1 MNYQAKS
8 QNFQEIRSMAGATRR
23 MFMVVVIAALGFAAS
38 AIATSAKDLNGY
50 YEGDDGGAYFIRQV
64 GNKIYWF
71 GEDPHGAWA
80 NVLAGTIDGTQ
91 IHGRFWD
98 VPKGRTKGVGEI
110 TLTITSDG
118 ATLTKLSSTTPFGTR
133 SMKKIV
139 PHTEM
144 INGIPQ
150 IVGVLPPVM
159 RSRPQGFFEGEQS
172 LTGAWQGDDSAFY
185 YVRET
190 PSEIVWVAENNQWG
204 GPGGRAKP
212 SFVHVFIGKKTNK
225 TIVGEWV
232 DLPKGEAK
240 NQGRFA
246 ATLTSQQDMTVNPS
260 LSGINA
266 TRLWR
271 SLPDSLRGFADLHA
285 HPMVNLGFG
294 GKLVHGGLDVG
305 SLLPTDSK
313 CRDKV
318 RATSIAEAL
327 GTDNSTHGGWGL
339 DNPCGDDLRVAII
352 DAFQE
357 KNHAIVTPDWA
368 SGYPSFKDWPKWDDI
383 THQKMWVDW
392 MRRSYDSGQRVMV
405 ALAVNNYT
413 IAAGVAGP
421 GDGPTDDKASA
432 DLQITEIKSFVSRHN
447 DFMEVALTPADLR
460 RIVAANKLAVILGV
474 EIDNIGNFNKVG
486 GSGPMTYDAIQHLYN
501 EGVRYV
507 FPIHLINNK
516 FGGTAVY
523 QDIFNLSNYHVN
535 GEWFDLKCS
544 VGSEGIKHRFVADG
558 FDVMFAAAKATKLG
572 IDIARNPPPTI
583 DCGKGPYGHKNTLG
597 LTPMGERAIYEL
609 MTRGMLI
616 DVDHMSDKAVSETID
631 KAKKVPGG
639 YPLVSGH
646 NTLRNVAE
654 DPSENNR
661 TYRQLEELGKLG
673 GMFGLGSDAAKAG
686 EFIQTYH
693 KASAGI
699 SDTVLGIGP
708 GRVAFGTDLNGL
720 VRGPEPPVMLDPT
733 KPDLIKV
740 NQQLNTCTQ
749 RIYDS
754 SFVMSKTGDKE
765 WNYCGSGVAHYGML
779 ADFLKDI
786 FTQRDGDY
794 VQTQIMRNAEMFA
807 QMWEKAIKNGGK
819 NVPL

>member
-1 MNYQAKS
+1 MNYLRTKAL
-8 QNFQEIRSMAGATRR
+8 NLLALFPCAML
-23 MFMVVVIAALGFAAS
+23 VVICAGM
-38 AIATSAKDLNGY
+38 TTAKDLNGY
-50 YEGDDGGAYFIRQV
+50 YESDDGGAYFIRQI
-64 GNKIYWF
+64 GNKVYWF
-71 GEDPHGAWA
+71 GEAPNGAWA
-80 NVLAGTIDGTQ
+80 NVLAGEVDGNQ

-98 VPKGRTKGVGEI
+98 VPKGKTKGLGEI
-110 TLTITSDG
+110 TLVITNDG
-118 ATLTKLSSTTPFGTR
+118 KTLTKLSSTTPFGTR
-133 SMKKIV
+133 SMKKVV

-144 INGIPQ
+144 VNGIPQ
-150 IVGVLPPVM
+150 IVGVLPPVA
-159 RSRPQGFFEGEQS
+159 RSRPQGFFEGDKS
-172 LTGAWQGDDSAFY
+172 LTGAWQGDDAAFY

-190 PSEIVWVAENNQWG
+190 ASAVVWVAENNQWG

-212 SFVHVFIGKKTNK
+212 SFVHVFIGKKTNGM
-225 TIVGEWV
+225 ISGDWV
-232 DLPKGEAK
+232 DLPKGNATASGKFSAK
-240 NQGRFA
+240 LN
-246 ATLTSQQDMTVNPS
+246 SQQDMLVTPAN
-260 LSGINA
+260 GINA

-313 CRDKV
+313 CRNKV

-327 GTDNSTHGGWGL
+327 GTDNSTHGGWGV
-339 DNPCGDDLRVAII
+339 DNPCGDDLRVAVI
-352 DAFQE
+352 DSFQE
-357 KNHAIVTPDWA
+357 NNHAVMTPDWA
-368 SGYPSFKDWPKWDDI
+368 TGYPNFKDWPKWNDI

-392 MRRSYDSGQRVMV
+392 VRRSYDAGQRVMV

-421 GDGPTDDKASA
+421 GDGPTDDKSSA
-432 DLQITEIKSFVSRHN
+432 DLQIAEIKSFVGRHN

-460 RIVAANKLAVILGV
+460 RIVAANKMAIVLGV

-523 QDIFNLSNYHVN
+523 QDIFNLSNYHVT
-535 GEWFDLKCS
+535 GSWFDLTCS
-544 VGSEGIKHRFVADG
+544 VDSEGITHKFVPAG
-558 FDVMFAAAKATKLG
+558 FDFMLAGAKAVKLG
-572 IDIARNPPPTI
+572 VDIAREPPPTI
-583 DCGKGPYGHKNTLG
+583 ECGKKRGHKNKLG
-597 LTPMGERAIYEL
+597 LTDMGRRALYEL

-616 DVDHMSDKAVSETID
+616 DIDHMSDKAVTETIEI
-631 KAKKVPGG
+631 AKKVPGG

-646 NTLRNVAE
+646 NTLRNVSE

-661 TYRQLEELGKLG
+661 SYRQLEELGNLG
-673 GMFGLGSDAAKAG
+673 GMFGLGSDAAKAD
-686 EFIQTYH
+686 EFIKTYH
-693 KASAGI
+693 TASAGAFRV
-699 SDTVLGIGP
+699 TTGIGA

-720 VRGPEPPVMLDPT
+720 VRGPQPPVTLDPN
-733 KPDLIKV
+733 KPDIVKV
-740 NQQLNTCTQ
+740 TQQLTGCTQ

-765 WNYCGSGVAHYGML
+765 WNYCGAGVAHYGML

-786 FTQRDGDY
+786 FTQTDGDY
-794 VQTQIMRNAEMFA
+794 VQTHIMENAEMFA
-807 QMWEKAIKNGGK
+807 RMWERAIKNSGQ